1 MLKTALSQ
9 RICYHY
15 VVQYLSVHDDPDLD
29 SVQTVEVDDNQR
41 YDGEQPGVPLG
52 NRMLVVLGIGL
63 ELLMEHE
70 TAFPAAAQ
78 ADAEQ
83 TGAAQADAEQTGAAQ
98 ADEPQTDHGG
108 LAGVV

>member
-1 MLKTALSQ
+1 M
-9 RICYHY
+9 
-15 VVQYLSVHDDPDLD
+15 LSVHDDPDLD

-63 ELLMEHE
+63 DELLMEHE
-70 TAFPAAAQ
+70 TAFPA
-78 ADAEQ
+78 
-83 TGAAQADAEQTGAAQ
+83 AAQADAEQTGAAQ